1 MRRSGWAVGLHHRGT
16 EGTETCR
23 VWREQQQHHNQPCS
37 RRRLAGRAGT
47 PLPAFRG
54 LLALLVVLLTALAPA
69 PVAAQGPARVVGR
82 VVDGVTQRPV
92 AGAEITAGEQH
103 TISGNDGGF
112 VLGNVPPGRLEL
124 RVRRIGYAPARQVL
138 ELLPGLERSVDV
150 ALEPLPVRLDSVTTT
165 ATTAGIA
172 IGGAELERRGG
183 DLARALDGWE
193 GVVVRRAGNGPAAPQ
208 LRGSGPDEVLVLV
221 DGFPVNDPLTG
232 RADLS
237 RISSREVD
245 AVTLLP
251 GAQTVRAGNRA
262 VGGVLLVETRR
273 DVRPEGSTWTGSHG
287 ALGLRLGGSAGPLTA
302 SASAERQSADFPYT
316 VPDVRGGGESV
327 RRNAGGEQWAAG
339 ITLAGP
345 VEMVLR
351 GTLSDRG
358 LPGTTTNPTLHA
370 RAKDRSVLLG
380 VRTSGR
386 LYSTASLQWLEARA
400 SDPAPPTGTAYD
412 AYTHG
417 AGATAELGYR
427 LPVAVGGWRG
437 GAVVAAEGRGNR
449 FAGDGI
455 RAEASFSQAA
465 IKLDGRF
472 TPTGASRWSVA
483 PAARLDVWTGS
494 TTPRVSAR
502 IDAGWQRGRTA
513 LTLAV
518 GSAVTP
524 PVLADLFFREGV
536 GVRLNP
542 DLRPERVRWE
552 VEAGVRRELGEG
564 STVAIR
570 GFVGQVADMI
580 IWAPDFRFIWS
591 PRNFDVVRRGGELSV
606 GWRARADL
614 RATGSATYSAVTYDI
629 PGGAQV
635 LYRPRVT
642 YDASLVW
649 SPGPWTADLRWHRI
663 GRRFPNSA
671 GTNPRPAFS
680 LLDAG
685 VERRLGAGL
694 GLRAEVRDLTDR
706 RAEFLAAY
714 PTPGRSVLLTLTLV
728 VP

>member
-1 MRRSGWAVGLHHRGT
+1 MPVILNAR
-16 EGTETCR
+16 
-23 VWREQQQHHNQPCS
+23 HNQSSSC
-37 RRRLAGRAGT
+37 RHLAGRVGT
-47 PLPAFRG
+47 SRAALLAAPRTRSRASLALLIG
-54 LLALLVVLLTALAPA
+54 LLAALVPA
-69 PVAAQGPARVVGR
+69 RAAAQGPARVLGR
-82 VVDGVTQRPV
+82 VVDLVTQRPV
-92 AGAEITAGEQH
+92 AGAEIHAGEQQ
-103 TISGNDGGF
+103 TISGTDGSF
-112 VLGNVPPGRLEL
+112 VLGNVPPGRVEL
-124 RVRRIGYAPARQVL
+124 RVRRIGYAPAREVL
-138 ELLPGLERSVDV
+138 ELLPGLERSVDI
-150 ALEPLPVRLDSVTTT
+150 ALEPLPVRLDSIT
-165 ATTAGIA
+165 ATAAPGTIA
-172 IGGAELERRGG
+172 IAGAELERRGG

-208 LRGSGPDEVLVLV
+208 VRGSGPDEVLVLV

-237 RISSREVD
+237 RISTREVE

-273 DVRPEGSTWTGSHG
+273 DVRPEGSTWTGNHG

-302 SASAERQSADFPYT
+302 SASAERQPADFPYT

-327 RRNAGGEQWAAG
+327 RRNAGGEQWAAA
-339 ITLAGP
+339 ITFAGP

-351 GTLSDRG
+351 GSLSDRG

-370 RAKDRSVLLG
+370 QAEDRSVLLG

-386 LYSTASLQWLEARA
+386 LYSAASLQWLEARA
-400 SDPAPPTGTAYD
+400 TDPAPPTGTAYD

-417 AGATAELGYR
+417 VGGTAELGYR
-427 LPVAVGGWRG
+427 VPVSVGGWRG
-437 GAVVAAEGRGNR
+437 TAAVAGEGRGNR
-449 FAGDGI
+449 FGGDAI
-455 RAEASFSQAA
+455 RADASFSQAA
-465 IKLDGRF
+465 LKLDARF
-472 TPTGASRWSVA
+472 APGAASAWSVA
-483 PAARLDVWTGS
+483 PAARLDVWAGS

-552 VEAGVRRELGEG
+552 VEAGLRRELGGG
-564 STVAIR
+564 STVGLR
-570 GFVGQVADMI
+570 GFIGQVADMI

-606 GWRARADL
+606 GWRARANL
-614 RATGSATYSAVTYDI
+614 RANGSATYSAVTYDT

-649 SPGPWTADLRWHRI
+649 SPGPWTADVRWHRI

-680 LLDAG
+680 LLDLG
-685 VERRLGAGL
+685 LERRLGAGL
-694 GLRAEVRDLTDR
+694 GLRGEVRDLTDR

-714 PTPGRSVLLTLTLV
+714 PTPGRSVILTLTLV